1 MNKNGKK
8 EWKEVVAQCRV
19 FTVLEGE
26 EQTYWTRIG
35 TSFAYKTRR

>member
-1 MNKNGKK
+1 MTKKNGKK
-8 EWKEVVAQCRV
+8 KELIAQYRV

-35 TSFAYKTRR
+35 TGFAYETRR